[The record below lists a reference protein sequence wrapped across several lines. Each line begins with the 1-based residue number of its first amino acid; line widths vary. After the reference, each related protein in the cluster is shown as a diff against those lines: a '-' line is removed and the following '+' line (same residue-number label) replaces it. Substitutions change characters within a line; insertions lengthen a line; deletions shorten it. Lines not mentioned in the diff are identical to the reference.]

1 MFQKQNEVMKPVQNK
16 LFQILETLAKE
27 DGYDYIF
34 DKSGEI
40 LLLYANEKHDLTQK
54 VLQRMQTFGK

>member
-1 MFQKQNEVMKPVQNK
+1 MFQVLEEV
-16 LFQILETLAKE
+16 AKE

-40 LLLYANEKHDLTQK
+40 LLMYANSKHDLTQK
-54 VLQRMQTFGK
+54 VLSRMQTFGK